1 MSACANPTPT
11 GILVVDDDEDV
22 LKMTSFVLKRLG
34 YPVSTMNDG
43 SAALESLE
51 KTKFV
56 PCLILLDLM
65 MPKMNGAAFRKKL
78 LGMPGVAGVPVVILS
93 GDTDLASK
101 ATEMKVA
108 GFEQKPISVERLAT
122 LAAKYCP
129 RTA

>member
-1 MSACANPTPT
+1 MPA

-22 LKMTSFVLKRLG
+22 LKMTSFVLNRLG
-34 YPVSTMNDG
+34 YPVSAMNDG
-43 SAALESLE
+43 LRAIESLE
-51 KTKFV
+51 KNQFV

-78 LGMPGVAGVPVVILS
+78 LGIPDVAGVPIVILS
-93 GDTDLASK
+93 GDSDLASK
-101 ATEMKVA
+101 ATELKVA
-108 GFEQKPISVERLAT
+108 GYEQKPISVERLAT